1 MSYGQYFCWIQ
12 YPSGY
17 FLFCCF
23 CFFSPFYTLHSA
35 EIHYD
40 VRFINRSNLP
50 YMLTPDDLFLL
61 FFMLKTGFFWWTPR
75 NKNPLNA
82 SVKFA
87 LQVCCDVIPWKS
99 DIFINYLN
107 KFHLLNQDKMQ
118 KRFLDIQTVSLEVSE
133 VPWTSLKVWRAHQ
146 IDIRSIKTIYSHVR
160 EVVLLSFAVC
170 TLENEKSVVHVKRQR
185 TLF

>member
-1 MSYGQYFCWIQ
+1 MFSDVRAYAAFVRCHFWFEKMRKWMMSYGQYFCWIQ

-61 FFMLKTGFFWWTPR
+61 FFMLKTGFFLVNTTKQKSAQRFGEIRPSSLLRCHPMEIWYFY
-75 NKNPLNA
+75 KLFKQV
-82 SVKFA
+82 SFVK
-87 LQVCCDVIPWKS
+87 S
-99 DIFINYLN
+99 
-107 KFHLLNQDKMQ
+107 
-118 KRFLDIQTVSLEVSE
+118 R
-133 VPWTSLKVWRAHQ
+133 
-146 IDIRSIKTIYSHVR
+146 
-160 EVVLLSFAVC
+160 
-170 TLENEKSVVHVKRQR
+170 
-185 TLF
+185 